1 MFQNKEVT
9 CRRTQCPS
17 LDGCHMILYE
27 NIQDNRKC
35 CEMCKGCTYQ
45 NKEYASRDQWSSPD
59 DPCVQLSCRVSDT
72 ELSVT
77 IVVEQV
83 NYN

>member
-1 MFQNKEVT
+1 
-9 CRRTQCPS
+9 
-17 LDGCHMILYE
+17 
-27 NIQDNRKC
+27 
-35 CEMCKGCTYQ
+35 MCKGCTYQ
-45 NKEYASRDQWSSPD
+45 NKEYASGDQWSSPD

-72 ELSVT
+72 ELSAT